1 MLKYNEGDLVK
12 WNRESGATFSKEQA
26 GEVVG
31 VKGCSAPVDS
41 PNNHRCRLCG
51 VSIKVRRGDGW
62 ISPFWWCGD
71 AFTKISIPM
80 TLFKRSKK

>member
-12 WNRESGATFSKEQA
+12 WNRKLSATFSKEQV
-26 GEVVG
+26 GEVVE
-31 VKGCSAPVDS
+31 VQECSAPPGS
-41 PNNHRCRLCG
+41 TNNNRCRLCG
-51 VSIKVRRGDGW
+51 ISIKVRREDRW

-71 AFTKISIPM
+71 AFTHVSIPM